1 MTYNP
6 PANLRRLAPQPDSGV
21 LARMERLREL
31 GIGSL
36 PDPEFDAI
44 AAKAAQMTDTP
55 YAMVNFLS
63 DQQQYFAGLYYP
75 PSHQQQSAALQASPS
90 AAHPPVSRTMDL
102 DHGWC
107 PYVVTRKKALP
118 LNDVL
123 EYPRWKGNP
132 VITKLGI
139 RSYLGAPLVE
149 RRETEFGVSEVVLG
163 TVCVIDTAKHS
174 WGQSGVELIKGL
186 AEELVSLIHQR
197 ERQGVTPPL

>member
-6 PANLRRLAPQPDSGV
+6 TNVRRLAPQPDPGV
-21 LARMERLREL
+21 QARMDRLREL
-31 GIGSL
+31 GIGTL

-44 AAKAAQMTDTP
+44 AAKAAQLASTP

-63 DQQQYFAGLYYP
+63 DRQQYFAGLHVP
-75 PSHQQQSAALQASPS
+75 PSHQHSAALQTSPS
-90 AAHPPVSRTMDL
+90 TAHPPVDRTMDL

-139 RSYLGAPLVE
+139 RSYLGAPLIE
-149 RRETEFGVSEVVLG
+149 RRETEFGESAVVLG
-163 TVCVIDTAKHS
+163 TVCVIDTEKHS
-174 WGQSGVELIKGL
+174 WGQSGVDLIKGL
-186 AEELVSLIHQR
+186 AEELVTLIHQR
-197 ERQGVTPPL
+197 ERQGARPAR